1 MLMRP
6 LFALPVLILSSGAAA
21 AHTPVCACYDNGDGT
36 VLCEGGFSDGASASG
51 VRMVVY
57 GDTDTIVLEGAMDEN
72 SEFVFDKP
80 GDAFRVLFDAGEGHQ
95 IDIPSDEIY

>member
-6 LFALPVLILSSGAAA
+6 LFALPILILSAGAVA

-57 GDTDTIVLEGAMDEN
+57 GDTDTIVIEGAMDEN